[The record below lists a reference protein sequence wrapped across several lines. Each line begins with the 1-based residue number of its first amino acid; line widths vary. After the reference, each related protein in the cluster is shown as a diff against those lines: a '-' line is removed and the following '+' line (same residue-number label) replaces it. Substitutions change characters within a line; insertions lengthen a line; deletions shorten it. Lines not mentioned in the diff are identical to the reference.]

1 MADNKGYVYA
11 MINPLYEGLVKIGK
25 TTKDPEIRAKELSSS
40 TGVATP
46 FIVVYKRLFN
56 DCHSA
61 EKLAHSLLTDKGYRV
76 NNNREFFKMP
86 INIAIDTIINLPEN
100 QTSLIDNEV
109 EDKETDENL
118 YYELA
123 RNFHYGFNDSIIDYD
138 KALQNYNKALQF
150 EEFEDCKKEIWEAM
164 SDIYEEQGKLQPAI
178 DCMLNALNEHTIYCK
193 KYGEEESCINHYVI
207 YSTIYCRLCELYSRS
222 KKVEDRHNS
231 EKMWRLFFD
240 CGRNIDVSDNNIIM
254 SDYTADCITNKQSD
268 AESYAKECIYMLQ
281 LITIK
286 HKTIFDIRGVYDVL
300 VKFKVL
306 IIQKL
311 QVKINEWERIGASSL
326 KQECIT
332 TLNFLNRLYNSV
344 IIK

>member
-100 QTSLIDNEV
+100 QTSLIDDEV

-150 EEFEDCKKEIWEAM
+150 EEEGCKEDIWEAM

-178 DCMLNALNEHTIYCK
+178 DCMLNALNESTIFWK
-193 KYGEEESCINHYVI
+193 KYDSHYI
-207 YSTIYCRLCELYSRS
+207 HYGNYMYYHHLCELYSRS

-240 CGRNIDVSDNNIIM
+240 CGRNIDVSDNNIIA
-254 SDYTADCITNKQSD
+254 SDYTADRISTKKSISELYAGSCID
-268 AESYAKECIYMLQ
+268 MLQ

-286 HKTIFDIRGVYDVL
+286 HKTIFDIPGVYDVL
-300 VKFKVL
+300 VKFKVH
-306 IIQKL
+306 IIQQL

-326 KQECIT
+326 KQESIT